1 MPAAVTLLRDTRA
14 AAVPISPRQD
24 TIRVEAYTP
33 MPAARPTATGAT
45 AAAIP
50 GYRRYGGNHGG
61 YGGYHGG
68 YGGYHGGYG
77 GYHGGVGGY
86 HGYGGYHGGYHG
98 YSTGA
103 YWHGGYWHGGYWPR
117 AYYGWGYAW
126 FLPVLPLAYAT
137 YWYGGAP
144 YYYANDVYYTWSPSY
159 DGYVATDPPPV
170 ADPSGA
176 AAAAAP
182 DQSSGGAPQGYP
194 ADGGQVPTSGNSANY
209 PPASYPPTGDP
220 AARDNSS
227 ASSCTRRMDK
237 ARNSSRSTGAS
248 VSSGLPSRPGRAQ
261 RTVRTTS
268 GRWWRALRGVGIA
281 RTSSGINS
289 NTRGSIPARDVRRGV
304 GPGGGLGR
312 GRGDGEARACGV
324 LHLSTDRHGCDAVGT
339 GRAARG

>member
-1 MPAAVTLLRDTRA
+1 MSKHVLLAAIGSLILAAGPVLAQGHGGGGHGGGGHGGGGGHASGGHSGGGGPFRLGGSLCGRRRPRLRGLQRR
-14 AAVPISPRQD
+14 PSRLRRQSW
-24 TIRVEAYTP
+24 RVW
-33 MPAARPTATGAT
+33 RLSRRVWRLSRRVWRLSRRVWRLSRRVWRLSRGAT
-45 AAAIP
+45 
-50 GYRRYGGNHGG
+50 R
-61 YGGYHGG
+61 
-68 YGGYHGGYG
+68 
-77 GYHGGVGGY
+77 

-103 YWHGGYWHGGYWPR
+103 YWRGGYWHGGYWPR

-220 AARDNSS
+220 AAGQQQRLFMYPKNGQSQEQQSIDRRECQQWAAQQAGQGAANGSDYQRAMVACVEGRGYS
-227 ASSCTRRMDK
+227 AS
-237 ARNSSRSTGAS
+237 
-248 VSSGLPSRPGRAQ
+248 
-261 RTVRTTS
+261 
-268 GRWWRALRGVGIA
+268 
-281 RTSSGINS
+281 
-289 NTRGSIPARDVRRGV
+289 
-304 GPGGGLGR
+304 
-312 GRGDGEARACGV
+312 
-324 LHLSTDRHGCDAVGT
+324 
-339 GRAARG
+339 